1 MEQNKPLSGLRVVE
15 LSTFVAAPACTK
27 LLADWGA
34 EVIKVET
41 EKGDPFRRFGVT
53 FGVPASE
60 EENPLNDML
69 NGGKRCISLDI
80 KKPEGMRLLHR
91 LLETADIFVTNNR
104 DKALVKIGL
113 DYQSLKEKY
122 PKLIYAHLT
131 GFGDV
136 GPKKDAPG
144 FDTVAFWATTGFL
157 ADLSITTEHSY
168 PVSAPTGMGDI
179 VASMMLASSL
189 LGALYARQRTGKGDR
204 VTVSLYGTAIW
215 AMSVIITSA
224 QQKYGYQYPKGRY
237 DPGATP
243 YRTKDGEWIQSTIL
257 EYDRYFPVLYRVLG
271 VPELAEDPRFKTL
284 KASLQPENKRY
295 QIELFEKI
303 YATKTADEWLKLLQ
317 EADIVVDRL
326 AHFKEITGDE
336 QALQNGFVTEHV
348 MPNGESC
355 MISRPSARF
364 DSMEVPATACACPV
378 GTDTVRVLGELG
390 LTKEEIDRLAEEKVV
405 YTGVKAA
412 NR

>member
-1 MEQNKPLSGLRVVE
+1 MEENKPLSGLRVVE

-41 EKGDPFRRFGVT
+41 EKGDPFRGFGVN
-53 FGVPASE
+53 FGVAATE
-60 EENPLNDML
+60 EENPLYDTL
-69 NGGKRCISLDI
+69 NGGKRCVSLDI
-80 KKPEGMRLLHR
+80 KKPEGLRLLYR

-104 DKALVKIGL
+104 DKALVKTGL
-113 DYQSLKEKY
+113 DYQTLKEKF

-144 FDTVAFWATTGFL
+144 FDTVAFWAATGFL
-157 ADLSITTEHSY
+157 TGLSITTEHSY

-179 VASMMLASSL
+179 VASMMLSSAL
-189 LGALYARQRTGKGDR
+189 LSALHARQRTGKGDR

-224 QQKYGYQYPKGRY
+224 QEKYGYKYPKGRY
-237 DPGATP
+237 DPGPSP

-257 EYDRYFPVLYRVLG
+257 EYDRYFPALCRVLG
-271 VPELAEDPRFKTL
+271 VPEMAEDPRFKTL
-284 KASLQPENKRY
+284 KASLKPENKRY

-303 YATKTADEWLKLLQ
+303 YATKTADEWIKLLR

-326 AHFKEITGDE
+326 AHFKEVTGDE
-336 QALQNGFVTEHV
+336 QALQNGFVTPHS
-348 MPNGESC
+348 MPNGETC
-355 MISRPSARF
+355 FISRPSARF
-364 DSMEVPATACACPV
+364 ASMAVPPTACSHPV
-378 GTDTVRVLGELG
+378 GEDTVSVLREMG
-390 LTKEEIDRLAEEKVV
+390 LTEEEIGSLAEEKAV
-405 YTGVKAA
+405 YA
-412 NR
+412 R